1 MMVCKILQLPAILKC
16 PIPTFSWVKREMRE
30 AEKEIELQER
40 DEEFSFGRRDPKD
53 LFGGVLCFV
62 C

>member
-1 MMVCKILQLPAILKC
+1 
-16 PIPTFSWVKREMRE
+16 MRE

-40 DEEFSFGRRDPKD
+40 DEETSFGRRDPKD
-53 LFGGVLCFV
+53 FFGVVLCFV